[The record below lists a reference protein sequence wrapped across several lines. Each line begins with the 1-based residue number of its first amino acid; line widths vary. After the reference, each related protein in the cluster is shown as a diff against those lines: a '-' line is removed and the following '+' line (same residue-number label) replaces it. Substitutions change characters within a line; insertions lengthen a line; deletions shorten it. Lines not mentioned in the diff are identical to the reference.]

1 MYRLVAH
8 SVRSPRTASGR
19 RGQSAPREFESGRAD
34 TIRGA
39 ARRSCAPA
47 SQAFRTVYEH
57 NWERMIDHVDA
68 VVLVMLVRLQ
78 HTVRVLGAGEQRVL
92 PWLSRCK
99 PIQLPTSPR
108 MPSHRVQE
116 FCLGP

>member
-1 MYRLVAH
+1 
-8 SVRSPRTASGR
+8 VRPPRTPSR
-19 RGQSAPREFESGRAD
+19 RADSSDPREFESGLAD
-34 TIRGA
+34 TIRVA
-39 ARRSCAPA
+39 ERRACAPA

-57 NWERMIDHVDA
+57 FNWERMIDHVDA

-92 PWLSRCK
+92 PWLFRCK
-99 PIQLPTSPR
+99 PIELPTSPR